1 MSTDDTTVHPTPD
14 TPDSPDPGADP
25 RATASAPASGP
36 APAPPV
42 YRSGPAPLAVF
53 LGVAGLL
60 LAVGVLVGE
69 LADVTIPWSGL
80 GPWMVVGSG
89 LLVVLVGLLGLRANR
104 RQD

>member
-1 MSTDDTTVHPTPD
+1 MSTDDTTVTPIPDGPD
-14 TPDSPDPGADP
+14 TGADP
-25 RATASAPASGP
+25 HATTPAPPAGP

-53 LGVAGLL
+53 LGAAGLL
-60 LAVGVLVGE
+60 LAVAVLVGE
-69 LADVTIPWSGL
+69 LADVAIPWSGL

>member
-1 MSTDDTTVHPTPD
+1 MSTDDTTVNP
-14 TPDSPDPGADP
+14 TPDSPDTGADP
-25 RATASAPASGP
+25 RPTTP
-36 APAPPV
+36 APAVPAPVPPV

-53 LGVAGLL
+53 LGVAGIL
-60 LAVGVLVGE
+60 LAVAVLVGE
-69 LADVTIPWSGL
+69 VADVTIPWSGL